1 VRKRP
6 GYIQAIMRRTVFAT
20 LAVFLALVPAAGAAE
35 PRIPAGV
42 SAAGTDVS
50 GLTLPEAA
58 GRLYEAHGFAV
69 GKPLSTHVAGRKFAV
84 NPGDLG
90 FVYDVNKT
98 ARRAY
103 NAGVAP
109 HTGPVDVALYTT
121 YDAKKLTEYANK
133 VASTVKKDPRDARVD
148 IGLRRI
154 GKVSSKDGRMVDA
167 AALATAVGAT
177 LGDPKASRIL
187 APKLKVVRPKVTTAG
202 LAKAYGT
209 IVTIDRGNFKLRLF
223 KGLKLSKTY
232 GVAVGMAAY
241 PTPTGRYT
249 ISNKAVN
256 PAWTAPNSPWAGAY
270 ANEVVPGGSAEN
282 PLKARWMGIVNGVGI
297 HGTGAPGSIGSR
309 ASHGCIRMTVPD
321 VVDLFPRV
329 PVGSPVLIGN

>member
-1 VRKRP
+1 
-6 GYIQAIMRRTVFAT
+6 MRRTVFAT

-35 PRIPAGV
+35 PRIAAGV

-58 GRLYEAHGFAV
+58 SRLYEAHGFTV

-84 NPGDLG
+84 SPADLG

-103 NAGVAP
+103 NAGRAP
-109 HTGPVDVALYTT
+109 HTGPVDVALFTR
-121 YDAKKLTEYANK
+121 YDAKKVRAYADK
-133 VASTVKKDPRDARVD
+133 VASTIKRNPRDARVD

-154 GKVSSKDGRMVDA
+154 GKVASRDGRTIDAKALA
-167 AALATAVGAT
+167 AAIGAA
-177 LGDPKASRIL
+177 LGDPKANRIQT
-187 APKLKVVRPKVTTAG
+187 PKLKVVRPKVTTAG
-202 LAKAYGT
+202 LARAYGT

-232 GVAVGMAAY
+232 GIAVGMPAY
-241 PTPTGRYT
+241 PTPTGRYS
-249 ISNKAVN
+249 IANKAVN

-282 PLKARWMGIVNGVGI
+282 PLKARWLGIVNGVGI

-321 VVDLFPRV
+321 VIDLYPRV
-329 PVGSPVLIGN
+329 PVGTPVLIGN

>member
-1 VRKRP
+1 
-6 GYIQAIMRRTVFAT
+6 MRRTVLAT
-20 LAVFLALVPAAGAAE
+20 LAVLLAFVPAASAAE
-35 PRIPAGV
+35 PRIAAGV

-58 GRLYEAHGFAV
+58 GKLYDAYAFTV

-84 NPGDLG
+84 APSELG

-103 NAGVAP
+103 NAGAAP

-121 YDAKKLTEYANK
+121 YDAKKVQAYADK
-133 VASTVKKDPRDARVD
+133 VASTVKKNPRDARVD

-154 GKVSSKDGRMVDA
+154 GKVASKDGRTIDA
-167 AALATAVGAT
+167 KALATSVAT
-177 LGDPKASRIL
+177 VLGDPKANRIL
-187 APKLKVVRPKVTTAG
+187 TPKLKVVRPKVTTAG
-202 LAKAYGT
+202 LAKTYGT

-232 GVAVGMAAY
+232 GVAVGLPDY

-249 ISNKAVN
+249 IANKAVN

-282 PLKARWMGIVNGVGI
+282 PLKARWLGIVNGVGI

-309 ASHGCIRMTVPD
+309 ASHGCIRMRVPD
-321 VVDLFPRV
+321 VIDLYPRV
-329 PVGSPVLIGN
+329 PVGTPVLIGN